1 MKLFRKLFKKKN
13 KVEELVEV
21 TTQYR
26 CPQCG
31 QYTEITTYHEYKQL
45 LDCSHCGRKLVICH
59 GKTIGYK

>member
-1 MKLFRKLFKKKN
+1 MSIFNKLFKKKI
-13 KVEELVEV
+13 KKEDLVEV

-31 QYTEITTYHEYKQL
+31 KFTEITTYHEYKQIF
-45 LDCSHCGRKLVICH
+45 DCSHCGRKMVICH